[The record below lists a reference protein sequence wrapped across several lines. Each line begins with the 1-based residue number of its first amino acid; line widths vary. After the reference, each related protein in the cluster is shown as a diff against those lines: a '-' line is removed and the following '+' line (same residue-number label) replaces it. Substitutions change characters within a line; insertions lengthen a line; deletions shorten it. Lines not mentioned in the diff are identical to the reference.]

1 MDRDQ
6 NTTEDLFD
14 LENRLTASLLRT
26 FQSLLHHGAS
36 SVNGTA
42 SVGQAAYNAMA
53 TDILM
58 NGMVQSV
65 EELLSLTR
73 KMRELWVVGPLRK
86 PGEGDEEV
94 EREMRGCWEGVVQ
107 NVGGWRGL
115 KRAEVVNKMGGKG
128 KGVGEYKEGEVG
140 MPAGVVQQQQFGQF
154 GQFGQGGQGSQG
166 GQGGGGLPPSGS
178 ATPNMGVRNL
188 TAAAGGGAGAGGPGG
203 LGGSGG
209 MVA

>member
-42 SVGQAAYNAMA
+42 SIGQAAYNAMA

-94 EREMRGCWEGVVQ
+94 EREMRGCWEDIIGEKG
-107 NVGGWRGL
+107 VGGWRAQ
-115 KRAEVVNKMGGKG
+115 KRAEVVDKMGGG

-140 MPAGVVQQQQFGQF
+140 VPAGVVQQLQQQQFGQF
-154 GQFGQGGQGSQG
+154 GQGGAA
-166 GQGGGGLPPSGS
+166 GLPQSGS
-178 ATPNMGVRNL
+178 ATPNLGVRNL
-188 TAAAGGGAGAGGPGG
+188 TAAAGGGAGGPGGPGGG

>member
-94 EREMRGCWEGVVQ
+94 EREMRGCWEEIKE
-107 NVGGWRGL
+107 NVGGWRRGQ
-115 KRAEVVNKMGGKG
+115 KRGMLLGEGGT
-128 KGVGEYKEGEVG
+128 GEYKEGEVG
-140 MPAGVVQQQQFGQF
+140 APPGVVQLQQQQ
-154 GQFGQGGQGSQG
+154 QFGQGGQG
-166 GQGGGGLPPSGS
+166 GGLPQSGS
-178 ATPNMGVRNL
+178 ATPNLGVRNL
-188 TAAAGGGAGAGGPGG
+188 TAAGGGAGGPGGPGGG